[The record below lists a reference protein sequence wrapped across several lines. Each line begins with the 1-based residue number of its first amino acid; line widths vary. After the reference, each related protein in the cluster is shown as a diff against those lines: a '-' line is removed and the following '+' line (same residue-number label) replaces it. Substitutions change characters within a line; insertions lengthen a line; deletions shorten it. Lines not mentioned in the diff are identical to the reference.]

1 MCLGRGK
8 GGDWAEMMS
17 DERENGEAGGPF
29 AGKSSKD
36 GKVVLVLEGDV
47 GVEEGEQLREKG
59 GEGERVGW
67 IGGSQVPLGR
77 VQVEDDG
84 EMGTVHR

>member
-1 MCLGRGK
+1 
-8 GGDWAEMMS
+8 MS

-29 AGKSSKD
+29 AGKGSKD

-47 GVEEGEQLREKG
+47 GIEEGKQLGEKG
-59 GEGERVGW
+59 SERERVGW

-77 VQVEDDG
+77 V
-84 EMGTVHR
+84 

>member
-1 MCLGRGK
+1 VCLGRGK

-29 AGKSSKD
+29 AGKGSKD

-47 GVEEGEQLREKG
+47 GIEEGEQLREKG
-59 GEGERVGW
+59 GERERVGW

-77 VQVEDDG
+77 VQVEDNG
-84 EMGTVHR
+84 KMGTVHR

>member
-1 MCLGRGK
+1 
-8 GGDWAEMMS
+8 MMS

-29 AGKSSKD
+29 AGKGSKD

-47 GVEEGEQLREKG
+47 GIEEGKQLGEKG
-59 GEGERVGW
+59 GERERVGW

-77 VQVEDDG
+77 V
-84 EMGTVHR
+84 